1 MAERKKSTGSRGGSK
16 SSSGGSKKS
25 SGGSKGSGRSSSRA
39 SSQRTPT
46 AAERKQ
52 PSERSPSGGDND
64 GEGNM
69 PKAQEA
75 QTGGKDMGRPPADEP
90 DVYVYVPK
98 VKVGELSIDVERLE
112 AHLALRA
119 QVANL
124 VNLIAGVHVG
134 IDKVKID
141 IKDVEA
147 ECELKVRLENT
158 YNILDRTLSTL
169 DENPEVVERLLDTA
183 DNAVDETGQIG
194 SGLGDSLGNLTGS
207 IGDSLSSVTQNA
219 NPKQLM
225 SGNSGGGSRSSASS
239 NGSSPARTAAR
250 AGAVGLL
257 GLAGVALLGGAR
269 RRRGPLEK
277 VVDKVRS

>member
-1 MAERKKSTGSRGGSK
+1 
-16 SSSGGSKKS
+16 
-25 SGGSKGSGRSSSRA
+25 
-39 SSQRTPT
+39 
-46 AAERKQ
+46 
-52 PSERSPSGGDND
+52 
-64 GEGNM
+64 M

-98 VKVGELSIDVERLE
+98 VKVGELSIDVERLG

-134 IDKVKID
+134 VDKVKID

-257 GLAGVALLGGAR
+257 GLAGVALLGGGR
-269 RRRGPLEK
+269 RRRGTLEK
-277 VVDKVRS
+277 VVDKVRP